1 MTSLLKIPNFKALIL
16 NVLTTSLILYLIL
29 NNSANS
35 QNSITMSQQNKTI
48 ELIFPQPKN
57 PDSKIKHAII
67 WLHGLGASSSDFP
80 PVVPELGL
88 STIRPIRFIFPQAPN
103 RPITING
110 GMSMPGWYDIKGMN
124 IADKQ
129 DIVGMTESQTMLEA
143 LIQEQIDLGIP
154 STNIIIAGFSQGG
167 AVVYHTGLRSKH
179 KLGGLLTLSTYLPF
193 ANEFES
199 NQSKVNLNTPIFA
212 NHGTLDPVVPIQLG
226 KTSADKLKSLGYQ
239 IEWRTYPMEHQVV
252 IQQIRDIGS
261 WINNTFSK

>member
-1 MTSLLKIPNFKALIL
+1 MSYFSTTLSRALHLCLLIIMLIL
-16 NVLTTSLILYLIL
+16 TLSMDKPAY
-29 NNSANS
+29 S
-35 QNSITMSQQNKTI
+35 QHSKIMSQQDKTI
-48 ELIFPQPKN
+48 ELVFPKQSDQN
-57 PDSKIKHAII
+57 AKINHAII

-80 PVVPELGL
+80 PVVPELGV
-88 STIRPIRFIFPQAPN
+88 IPNRPIRFIFPQAPN

-179 KLGGLLTLSTYLPF
+179 KLAGLLTLSTYLPF
-193 ANEFES
+193 ADEFES

-226 KTSADKLKSLGYQ
+226 KTSADKLKGLGYQ
-239 IEWRTYPMEHQVV
+239 LEWRTYPMEHQVI
-252 IQQIRDIGS
+252 IQQIRDIGT
-261 WINNTFSK
+261 WINATFSE